1 MTITPAVQRQFFDE
15 ESKQLIYLPSRQA
28 SSPAMIESIAA
39 MSISGVRPS
48 VRVPDTSEFD
58 YRSPAAS
65 PAMSSHSDDPF
76 QPLASSP
83 ATARSTSG
91 SAWTEE
97 EHARFLLGL
106 DMFPSGPWKAIA
118 RCVGTRTARQTMSHA
133 QKYRQKIGRRQRQRE
148 RQRQRL
154 GLVLGAKALASSA
167 GSRSR
172 SNSIVEAPTLASFS
186 MPLQQSGGEFD
197 VVMTLDVE
205 SASPTTTAGSSPSG
219 SEGSE
224 LELDEVEKG
233 LLLMGGE
240 SPLLLLTDD
249 ALAEFM
255 AP

>member
-39 MSISGVRPS
+39 MSISSVRPS
-48 VRVPDTSEFD
+48 VNIPDLGDSIGFDFTS
-58 YRSPAAS
+58 P
-65 PAMSSHSDDPF
+65 MV
-76 QPLASSP
+76 SP
-83 ATARSTSG
+83 ATVSHSYPSPPTTPSPVAAQSTSG

-106 DMFPSGPWKAIA
+106 DLFPSGPWKAIA

-148 RQRQRL
+148 RQRQRI
-154 GLVLGAKALASSA
+154 GLVLGAQALVNHSC
-167 GSRSR
+167 
-172 SNSIVEAPTLASFS
+172 NSTDSPEVDDTFS
-186 MPLQQSGGEFD
+186 IQLQQQQDVEVMD
-197 VVMTLDVE
+197 VVMAADE
-205 SASPTTTAGSSPSG
+205 SSIASTATTGSGPSG
-219 SEGSE
+219 SEGGE
-224 LELDEVEKG
+224 LELDEQEKE
-233 LLLMGGE
+233 LMLMGAE

-249 ALAEFM
+249 ALADFM

>member
-39 MSISGVRPS
+39 MSISSVRPS
-48 VRVPDTSEFD
+48 VNVPDVVDFD
-58 YRSPAAS
+58 FTSPAVS
-65 PAMSSHSDDPF
+65 PAMGGHSDDPF
-76 QPLASSP
+76 QAPVSSP
-83 ATARSTSG
+83 VTTQSTSG

-106 DMFPSGPWKAIA
+106 DLFPSGPWKAIA

-154 GLVLGAKALASSA
+154 GLVLGAKAFANSSSSSSA
-167 GSRSR
+167 
-172 SNSIVEAPTLASFS
+172 EPPALDSFNVQ
-186 MPLQQSGGEFD
+186 LHQQQDIGTID
-197 VVMTLDVE
+197 TVMTMDVA
-205 SASPTTTAGSSPSG
+205 STSPTATTGSSPSG
-219 SEGSE
+219 SEGGE

-233 LLLMGGE
+233 LMMMGGE

-249 ALAEFM
+249 ALVEFM